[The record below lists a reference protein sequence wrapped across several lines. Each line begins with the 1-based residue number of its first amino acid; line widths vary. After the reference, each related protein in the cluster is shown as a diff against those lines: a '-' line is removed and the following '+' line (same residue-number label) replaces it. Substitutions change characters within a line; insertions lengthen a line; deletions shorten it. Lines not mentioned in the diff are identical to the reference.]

1 MAFQIDWD
9 PYVIVSKL
17 GISPLDITKAETLF
31 GNRAM
36 VKKRGNNCCPG
47 LYFITMHDLKSGE
60 IAGVD
65 LPCLITN
72 TKNEKAETIMIIGQA
87 PYRRKCGKEK
97 MPQYSIGTPY
107 AIQFADYPDQC
118 WVYKQIFMKLLKR
131 YHLYLTD
138 ATKVYT
144 NQKTYSFN
152 KYDWEKILKD
162 EIESVRPKVIVT
174 FGNRAMNM
182 LKKTG
187 CTRYTVRNILHPGPR
202 NSSRW
207 EQKGIVYP
215 CCVPDEVVKNI

>member
-9 PYVIVSKL
+9 PHGIVSKL

-36 VKKRGNNCCPG
+36 VKQRGDKCCLG
-47 LYFITMHDLKSGE
+47 LYYIPKKGLMPDE

-65 LPCLITN
+65 LPCLIKN
-72 TKNEKAETIMIIGQA
+72 TELKEPDTIMIIGQA
-87 PYRRKCGKEK
+87 PYRRKCGNKNL
-97 MPQYSIGTPY
+97 PQYSIGTPY

-118 WVYKQIFMKLLKR
+118 WVYKQIFKKLLKQ
-131 YHLYLTD
+131 YNLYLTD
-138 ATKVYT
+138 ATKMYT
-144 NQKTYSFN
+144 NQKASSIN